1 MSSERV
7 AVPFWGGLLSAFGA
21 VTIGLVIATVTGV
34 MLLFA
39 TVLVTGH
46 EPSTAAGHPL
56 SAAFGIIFYAAVG
69 AIAFPALRGRHRTLF
84 RLPTAHDVRTIL
96 IGIGALLVVHVAT
109 GIQLVLTHQ
118 TKHVQ
123 SGFEHFSVA
132 TRSPSL
138 TLTTTILTALTLV
151 LLAPIVEEIVF
162 RGLLF
167 GALTPRIGPIAAA
180 LISAIIFGLAHG
192 DAVLFPTLAALG
204 FINALTYTA
213 TGNLV
218 VPITLH
224 ALNNGLAAAAL
235 FATLAK

>member
-39 TVLVTGH
+39 TVLVTGR

-56 SAAFGIIFYAAVG
+56 SAAFGVIFYAAVG

-84 RLPTAHDVRTIL
+84 RLPTAHDARTIL

-123 SGFEHFSVA
+123 SGFEHFNVA

-167 GALTPRIGPIAAA
+167 GALTPPIGPIAAA